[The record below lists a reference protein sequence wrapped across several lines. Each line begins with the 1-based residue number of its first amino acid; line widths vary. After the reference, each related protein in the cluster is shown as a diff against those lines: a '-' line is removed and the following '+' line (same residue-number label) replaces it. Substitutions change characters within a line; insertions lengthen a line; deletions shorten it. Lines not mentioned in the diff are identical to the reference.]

1 MGQCVHTSH
10 SQDIVF
16 ASLVIL
22 SSSRTHTYTRRM
34 NRMLYAGVVI
44 LLAGFA
50 RADDDTAP
58 MINNAIEFLARASST
73 SEVLTLNLTNLLILL
88 VLKALIL
95 GFGLF
100 SVGGAGRSADS
111 PAVTQSDM
119 TGGMCFLMFTS
130 GAEEKLDCIKRTA
143 CEDPYLASDYL
154 TAAKMWYKMHKLM
167 KSVIPFDEKYAK
179 VMYAVKES
187 ADFGKTGADCS
198 AEYPW

>member
-1 MGQCVHTSH
+1 
-10 SQDIVF
+10 
-16 ASLVIL
+16 
-22 SSSRTHTYTRRM
+22 
-34 NRMLYAGVVI
+34 
-44 LLAGFA
+44 
-50 RADDDTAP
+50 

-88 VLKALIL
+88 VLKGLIF

-100 SVGGAGRSADS
+100 SSGGGGIGGIGRSADT
-111 PAVTQSDM
+111 PVVTQSDL
-119 TGGMCFLMFTS
+119 TGGMCFLMYTS
-130 GAEEKLDCIKRTA
+130 GAEEKFDCIKRTA

-167 KSVIPFDEKYAK
+167 KSVVPFEDKYAK

-187 ADFGKTGADCS
+187 SDFGKTGADCS